1 MISALIQSLDAL
13 IGVAIW
19 LIIID
24 VVMQLLVQF
33 NLLNSYHPLVRQLG
47 AGLRE
52 LTWYFYRPFR
62 WVIARLVGHQP
73 MLDLSPLL
81 AILALQFLRNLL
93 IGLLAG

>member
-1 MISALIQSLDAL
+1 MLPALFQLFSALIDLA
-13 IGVAIW
+13 VW

-52 LTWYFYRPFR
+52 LTWYLYRPFR
-62 WVIARLVGHQP
+62 WVIARLIGHQP

-81 AILALQFLRNLL
+81 AILALHFLRNLL

>member
-1 MISALIQSLDAL
+1 MISALIQFLDAL

-33 NLLNSYHPLVRQLG
+33 NLLNSSSSAG
-47 AGLRE
+47 APAGGGLRE

>member
-1 MISALIQSLDAL
+1 MLSALFQLFSALIDLA
-13 IGVAIW
+13 VW

-52 LTWYFYRPFR
+52 LTWYLYRPFR
-62 WVIARLVGHQP
+62 WVIARLIGHQP

-81 AILALQFLRNLL
+81 AILALHFLRNLL